1 MQHPRGM
8 ETSPQP
14 HHVAPGAHDVLRHP
28 ERLARL
34 RATALLDAPTDQAF
48 DRLTRLATKLLDAPL
63 STVTLV
69 DDERQFYMS
78 CTGFP
83 EPLATT
89 RQTPLEFSFCKHT
102 VVLGKPLVIPDV
114 RGHPLVGDNPAISQF
129 GVTAYA
135 GIPLLT
141 SDGHA
146 LGTLCVMDFKVREWT
161 PDQVSSLTDLAAAV
175 STEIELRMDI
185 AERMRVEKALHRAV
199 KLRDEVLGIVS
210 HDLRNPVH
218 TISLASQMLQEM
230 VPGDGTG
237 QEPVRRH
244 LDIIGRAAKQMDYL
258 IRDLLDVASIG
269 SGHLSLEPRPH
280 DAGALLGTA
289 CEMLR
294 PLAEEAGLDFQCE
307 IPAEAPTVRADADR
321 VVQLLSNLVGN
332 AVKFTPPGGRITLGL
347 TAGDG
352 EASFHVADT
361 GPGIPAE
368 ALPHVFEQFWQARR
382 DGRHGA
388 GLGLAISRGIVEA
401 HGGRIWVESRE
412 GEGTTF
418 FFTLP
423 TLP

>member
-1 MQHPRGM
+1 MG
-8 ETSPQP
+8 TTPQSDR
-14 HHVAPGAHDVLRHP
+14 AGAGAHDILRNP

-34 RATALLDAPTDQAF
+34 RATALLDTPADEAF
-48 DRLTRLATKLLDAPL
+48 DRLTRLASKLLDAPL

-83 EPLATT
+83 EPLATA

-129 GVTAYA
+129 GVTSYA

-141 SDGHA
+141 SDGYA

-185 AERMRVEKALHRAV
+185 AERMRVERELNRAV
-199 KLRDEVLGIVS
+199 RLRDEVLGIVS

-218 TISLASQMLQEM
+218 TISLASQFLRET
-230 VPGDGTG
+230 VGGGAEEETT
-237 QEPVRRH
+237 RKH
-244 LDIIGRAAKQMDYL
+244 LEIIARTAKQMEHL

-269 SGHLSLEPRPH
+269 SGHLSLGPRPH
-280 DAGALLGTA
+280 AAGALLAAA

-294 PLAEEAGLDFQCE
+294 PLAEEAGIEFRCDLPPE
-307 IPAEAPTVRADADR
+307 TPIVAADADR
-321 VVQLLSNLVGN
+321 IVQLLSNLVGN
-332 AVKFTPPGGRITLGL
+332 AIKFTPPGGRIEVGL
-347 TAGDG
+347 EDRG
-352 EASFHVADT
+352 EVARFHVADT
-361 GPGIPAE
+361 GPGIPADE
-368 ALPHVFEQFWQARR
+368 LPHVFEQFWQARR

-388 GLGLAISRGIVEA
+388 GLGLAISKGIVEA
-401 HGGRIWVESRE
+401 HGGSIRVESGE

-418 FFTLP
+418 YFTLP
-423 TLP
+423 VVS